1 MIFSCVSGEFQF
13 LKIAAD
19 KYIIYLEGSNRTA
32 CYLAYLLVKAKKMV
46 TFKLV
51 KKASYKVVGDMKVS
65 SREGLVISY
74 LDEAPDLF
82 GMSSKLV
89 CEGQIYNYSSSVFDS
104 WNAIVINSP
113 ESFVG
118 KVISFIPEG
127 KTEK

>member
-1 MIFSCVSGEFQF
+1 
-13 LKIAAD
+13 
-19 KYIIYLEGSNRTA
+19 
-32 CYLAYLLVKAKKMV
+32 MV

-51 KKASYKVVGDMKVS
+51 KKAAYKVVSDMKVS
-65 SREGLVISY
+65 SREGMVISY
-74 LDEAPDLF
+74 LDEAPDLA

-89 CEGQIYNYSSSVFDS
+89 CESQIYNYSSSVFDS

>member
-1 MIFSCVSGEFQF
+1 
-13 LKIAAD
+13 
-19 KYIIYLEGSNRTA
+19 
-32 CYLAYLLVKAKKMV
+32 MV

-51 KKASYKVVGDMKVS
+51 KKAAYKVVGDMKVS
-65 SREGLVISY
+65 SREGMVISY

-118 KVISFIPEG
+118 KVIRFIPKG
-127 KTEK
+127 KTEND